1 MRRSRRR
8 IVGQTAGVVV
18 RRLAPLA
25 VAVAVTSAA
34 SGLAACSS
42 AESDGPPDVHF
53 LAQCLNLS
61 DTPMPPSVVCRVD
74 GEGNVES
81 TTSIEL
87 TSGQPFVTGPDN
99 SHVAA
104 VDAGG
109 NIVDLMADEPVV
121 LAAARPDAV
130 YGFDRDGDLVELREN
145 GELHAGAGG
154 LLATFAID
162 GNVDLRSGIDIAGT
176 SHAFTVALDGGGFAV
191 VIGDMTT
198 GTVREVLRS
207 DRYIGQARW
216 SPGGTWLA
224 LVGPDFRSVQVLDA
238 GDGHLVREITSTD
251 PRLSGRFNS
260 PSWIDAQTIAVL
272 DAVPALVEVDRDTGH
287 ITVVRVYAPDA
298 AAVPALPVA
307 VSQPPT

>member
-61 DTPMPPSVVCRVD
+61 DTPMPPAVVCRVD

-104 VDAGG
+104 VEVEYHRRRQFG
-109 NIVDLMADEPVV
+109 NPTQ
-121 LAAARPDAV
+121 
-130 YGFDRDGDLVELREN
+130 
-145 GELHAGAGG
+145 HC
-154 LLATFAID
+154 
-162 GNVDLRSGIDIAGT
+162 
-176 SHAFTVALDGGGFAV
+176 
-191 VIGDMTT
+191 
-198 GTVREVLRS
+198 
-207 DRYIGQARW
+207 GQARAW
-216 SPGGTWLA
+216 S
-224 LVGPDFRSVQVLDA
+224 S
-238 GDGHLVREITSTD
+238 
-251 PRLSGRFNS
+251 RL
-260 PSWIDAQTIAVL
+260 IA
-272 DAVPALVEVDRDTGH
+272 
-287 ITVVRVYAPDA
+287 
-298 AAVPALPVA
+298 
-307 VSQPPT
+307 